1 MKIRV
6 LPSAKADLRRGLR
19 FYEQQ
24 EAGLG
29 AYFLDSLSSDI
40 DSLQITA
47 GIHSRRGDQHRCMS
61 ARFPYWIY
69 YRIEGHTAFVT
80 AVLDA
85 RLEPW
90 KILKRERIEQDAA
103 AGQPPPADPSK

>member
-1 MKIRV
+1 VKIRV
-6 LPSAKADLRRGLR
+6 LPSAKADLRKGLR

-47 GIHSRRGDQHRCMS
+47 GIHPRREDQYRCRS
-61 ARFPYWIY
+61 VRFPYWIY

-90 KILKRERIEQDAA
+90 KILERERTEQGS
-103 AGQPPPADPSK
+103 AGHPPPTDP